1 MYTPP
6 ATIRSAKRQK
16 IKISNVIPVGTPGQ
30 PVSQYPQL
38 PCTCVSCASTR
49 TEHHGIVL
57 EASTFVHSLYLT
69 PLYLNGNTHGLFEK
83 DPEIV
88 LHVVALTIEV
98 TICFM

>member
-1 MYTPP
+1 MTCEQ
-6 ATIRSAKRQK
+6 TK

-69 PLYLNGNTHGLFEK
+69 PLYSNGNTHGLFEK
-83 DPEIV
+83 GPEIV